1 MRYSDKACGVGEP
14 QLRSKSCVDA
24 FSHFTRVLSRNK
36 ELVDMMHTA
45 RQKTGNQA
53 ALDQPPSEDRTGV
66 KVYVLPVPDAL
77 TDDLVTCY
85 REKRGENPWDDTQP
99 HGNCD
104 GRRTCDDCDRG
115 NECSE
120 ALGVETAQH
129 ASDIW
134 LHRGLL
140 KHSAAR
146 ITFLS
151 NVPFDASILLCQLK
165 AAPNQNIGA
174 NTGPS

>member
-1 MRYSDKACGVGEP
+1 MRYSDEACGVGEP

-45 RQKTGNQA
+45 RQKTG
-53 ALDQPPSEDRTGV
+53 SEDRTGV

-85 REKRGENPWDDTQP
+85 REKHGENPWDDTQP

-104 GRRTCDDCDRG
+104 GKRTCDDCDRG

-140 KHSAAR
+140 KHSNRVKDPAEADV
-146 ITFLS
+146 IFVPTFNEDS
-151 NVPFDASILLCQLK
+151 WREVAE
-165 AAPNQNIGA
+165 APWSGA
-174 NTGPS
+174 EWAVAL